1 MDDTADVVV
10 ATRTFGLSIN
20 KAGIRRVIHAGAP
33 RGLIDGYY
41 QEVSRG
47 GRGGAPV
54 CCTILTSSDDITG
67 NERIHDLSAAADHFR
82 DLGNGC

>member
-47 GRGGAPV
+47 GRAAVRLPV
-54 CCTILTSSDDITG
+54 ARSSPRPTTSRETSASTTSVPPPITS
-67 NERIHDLSAAADHFR
+67 ET
-82 DLGNGC
+82 